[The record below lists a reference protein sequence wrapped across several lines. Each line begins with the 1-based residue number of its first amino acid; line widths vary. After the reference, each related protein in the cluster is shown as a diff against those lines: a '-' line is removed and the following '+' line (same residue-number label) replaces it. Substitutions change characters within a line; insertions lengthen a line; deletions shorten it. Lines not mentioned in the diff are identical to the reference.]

1 MVCVTNVTL
10 AVRFETYGCR
20 VTAHTGVT
28 MATTVH
34 FHRKTTAQTKD
45 SPGFWGV
52 LLLVV
57 ICLALLMLALNNE
70 DFSQTLEL
78 IGQY

>member
-1 MVCVTNVTL
+1 
-10 AVRFETYGCR
+10 
-20 VTAHTGVT
+20 

-34 FHRKTTAQTKD
+34 YHHKTTAQTKD

-52 LLLVV
+52 LFLVV